1 MSGSNIDNVIS
12 VRLTMHLTIIR
23 VCNTRTFNTMF
34 VRRFAVIEV
43 LNDVDCE
50 WETAKADLEN
60 YLKDE
65 EFNGLKGEKSYDGRP
80 KKTVSIERVLQRAF
94 AQVIFSSRDPS
105 KSWTC

>member
-12 VRLTMHLTIIR
+12 VRLTMHPTIIHEY
-23 VCNTRTFNTMF
+23 VTLEHLTLCLLEDL
-34 VRRFAVIEV
+34 AVIEV

-65 EFNGLKGEKSYDGRP
+65 ESPMDLKVK
-80 KKTVSIERVLQRAF
+80 IL
-94 AQVIFSSRDPS
+94 
-105 KSWTC
+105 